1 MSTAAPFLNSYK
13 LKFLRKRL
21 VQNALSGLILN
32 FDSAEDAGAP
42 WFIYSLQ
49 LLLFFTPVIVGG
61 VSLLVADL
69 AYPTEDYRLI
79 ISLIVGGC
87 YFICLTILK
96 LTCLFVNNAA
106 HSKEISTSKTTRPL
120 EAVRT
125 LNDESNYI
133 FDASMCSMT
142 TLNFILPSPDVLHTS
157 DTHANINKLKLMRC
171 VARVL
176 VDSAVAGFLMFAGIY
191 LESINYLTTYYST
204 GGAVCILIFNW
215 VVLVAA
221 FYSLCVREP
230 PEPAIYQPYDSSI
243 QHYTRAFYV
252 ALFQIIELIY
262 K

>member
-125 LNDESNYI
+125 LNDE
-133 FDASMCSMT
+133 
-142 TLNFILPSPDVLHTS
+142 LHTS